1 MTNAKHT
8 PLHNALLIG
17 DEDLGFV
24 LSLHN
29 SDGTNYA
36 NIKLFGSKKQCE
48 ANASFIVTAVN
59 SHYEILETLKDIQSS
74 LLKYDFLTSSNANQG
89 RIRAIITK
97 TAQAIAKT
105 EKN

>member
-17 DEDLGFV
+17 DEDLGFI

-59 SHYEILETLKDIQSS
+59 NFDLLVKALNDIIASNTLTEAKEYANETMRKV
-74 LLKYDFLTSSNANQG
+74 QG
-89 RIRAIITK
+89 
-97 TAQAIAKT
+97 
-105 EKN
+105 N